1 MAAAENITTGDTEQR
16 KEIKLS
22 LCLSVSP
29 VVKLSASMP
38 QQFNYWLTTV
48 QLPIPPAPPPPESAD
63 VAIIGAGFTG
73 LSAALALAKRG
84 AKVVVLES
92 ETIGWGAS
100 SRNGGMVLTGLKL
113 GVNQL
118 IAKYGRD
125 LTRRMYAASLETVDV
140 VERIVKEETIACDF
154 VRTGHLEVACKQA
167 HFDDYARQGEVIA
180 REFNHR
186 LCVVPRNQLRGEI
199 GSDIYYGGMVDEIS
213 AGLNPARYVAGLAVA
228 AIRAGA
234 QISEHTRL
242 HNIQRQS
249 RDGAPGFK
257 LNSSR
262 GAIWAR
268 NVLVGTSGYTGV
280 ATPALRK
287 KIIPIG
293 SFIITTEVLSDAL
306 TRELSP
312 RNRQIYDSK
321 NYLYYYRLTPD
332 NRMLFGGRA
341 AFFPET
347 DQTIRRS
354 AEILRCGMI
363 EVYPQLGDTKI
374 EYVWGGTLDFCFD
387 MMPHAGQLDGIYFAL
402 GYAGHGVAMAT
413 YQGQKMAEWIAEG
426 TADGKHASRKT
437 DNPFTEIPFPGAP
450 LGLYG
455 GKPWFL
461 PFAGAYYKVL
471 DWVS

>member
-1 MAAAENITTGDTEQR
+1 
-16 KEIKLS
+16 
-22 LCLSVSP
+22 
-29 VVKLSASMP
+29 MP
-38 QQFNYWLTTV
+38 QELNYWLTTV
-48 QLPIPPAPPPPESAD
+48 QMPAPPVQRLPETAD

-84 AKVVVLES
+84 ARVAVLES

-118 IAKYGRD
+118 ISRYGHE
-125 LTRRMYAASLETVDV
+125 LARRMYLASLETISC
-140 VERIVKEETIACDF
+140 VERIVREENIACDF
-154 VRTGHLEVACKQA
+154 ARTGHLEVACKRR
-167 HFDDYARQGEVIA
+167 HFDDYARQAEVIA
-180 REFNHR
+180 REFNHQLR
-186 LCVVPRNQLRGEI
+186 IVPRTQLHTEI
-199 GSDIYYGGMVDEIS
+199 GSDIYYGGMVDEVS
-213 AGLNPARYVAGLAVA
+213 VGVNPARYVAGLATA
-228 AIRAGA
+228 AMRCGVEICER
-234 QISEHTRL
+234 TRL
-242 HNIQRQS
+242 EHIQRES

-257 LNSSR
+257 LMTSR
-262 GAIWAR
+262 GNFWTS
-268 NVLVGTSGYTGV
+268 NVLVGTSGYTGA
-280 ATPALRK
+280 ATPALQK

-293 SFIITTEVLSDAL
+293 SFIITSEVLPDAL
-306 TRELSP
+306 ARELSP

-321 NYLYYYRLTPD
+321 NYLYYFRLTPD

-347 DQTIRRS
+347 DRTIRRS
-354 AEILRCGMI
+354 AEILRCGMV
-363 EVYPQLGDTKI
+363 EVYPQLRETKV

-387 MMPHAGQLDGIYFAL
+387 IMPHAGQRDGIYFAV

-413 YQGQKMAEWIAEG
+413 WQGQKMADWIATG
-426 TADGKHASRKT
+426 KT
-437 DNPFTEIPFPGAP
+437 DNPFTEIPFPGA
-450 LGLYG
+450 LGLYN